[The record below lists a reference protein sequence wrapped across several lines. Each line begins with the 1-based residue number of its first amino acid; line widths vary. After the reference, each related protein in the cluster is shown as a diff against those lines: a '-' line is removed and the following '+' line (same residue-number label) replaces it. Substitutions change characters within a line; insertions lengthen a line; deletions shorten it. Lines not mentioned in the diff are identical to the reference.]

1 MTVIEAT
8 IAVPPVAFSRVR
20 RVRNTKAVW
29 AVIFAVVALGILAVG
44 AALTNRENNITLYG
58 YASVPAAFVSGLAA
72 LSLVRR
78 ARFDYQRSIGRIGGN
93 ALAVTAKIL
102 GLTALVLSLT
112 GALAIAVFIVLDLVA

>member
-1 MTVIEAT
+1 M
-8 IAVPPVAFSRVR
+8 
-20 RVRNTKAVW
+20 RNTKAVW